1 MQNLSSLPL
10 GAEGGVLMLPFE
22 VPGKQRVKLGEK
34 SLVLERTVLALGSAT
49 C

>member
-1 MQNLSSLPL
+1 MQNFPSLAL

-22 VPGKQRVKLGEK
+22 VSGKQQVKLREK
-34 SLVLERTVLALGSAT
+34 SLVLERTVLALGSVT